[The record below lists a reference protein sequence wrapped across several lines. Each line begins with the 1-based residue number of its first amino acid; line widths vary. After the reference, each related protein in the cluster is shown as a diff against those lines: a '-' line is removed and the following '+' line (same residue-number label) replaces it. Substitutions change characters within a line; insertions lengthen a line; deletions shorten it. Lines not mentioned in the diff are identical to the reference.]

1 MKILPR
7 RMFRSA
13 VDTAGRAKSIAD
25 RLADGRLPK
34 AKPVSSRAGYGSRR
48 LCDGCGG
55 LILAPEVEQEHE
67 VPGGVTLRFHATCA
81 HIWERLITS
90 G

>member
-13 VDTAGRAKSIAD
+13 VDTAGRAQSIAD

-34 AKPVSSRAGYGSRR
+34 TKPTRSRASFGSRR

-55 LILAPEVEQEHE
+55 LIVAPEVEQEHD

-81 HIWERLITS
+81 HIWERLIAS